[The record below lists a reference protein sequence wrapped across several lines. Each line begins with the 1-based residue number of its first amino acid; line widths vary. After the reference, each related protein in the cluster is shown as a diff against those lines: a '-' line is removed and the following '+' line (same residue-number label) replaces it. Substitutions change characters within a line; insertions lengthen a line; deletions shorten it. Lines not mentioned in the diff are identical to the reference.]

1 VVLGLLWY
9 GHPNGSPWRQ
19 FHCTSCEGY
28 FPETHDTI
36 FHGKQV
42 PVTLLVRVLACLAE
56 GLGIQEITQK
66 GKVLYA
72 CTDYV

>member
-1 VVLGLLWY
+1 M
-9 GHPNGSPWRQ
+9 
-19 FHCTSCEGY
+19 
-28 FPETHDTI
+28 
-36 FHGKQV
+36 
-42 PVTLLVRVLACLAE
+42 RVLACLAE